1 MNKLTHK
8 LEQLIRARGQLQKAA
23 YYYKEENDI
32 TKKEFL
38 RDSIIQ
44 RFEFTSELAWKAIR
58 EYELL
63 QGIRLD
69 TPREV
74 LKRAYK
80 IGLIGDETG
89 WLTLMQDRNNTSHIY
104 DENIAIEICARVEGT
119 YLPLFEELIEKL
131 RPYGAGTQ

>member
-8 LEQLIRARGQLQKAA
+8 LEQLIRAREQLQKAA
-23 YYYKEENDI
+23 DYYKKENDI

-44 RFEFTSELAWKAIR
+44 RFEFTFELAWKAIR

-80 IGLIGDETG
+80 IGVIGNETG
-89 WLTLMQDRNNTSHIY
+89 WLMLLQDRNNTSHIY

-119 YLPLFEELIEKL
+119 YLPMFENLIDKL
-131 RPYGAGTQ
+131 RSYGADTQ